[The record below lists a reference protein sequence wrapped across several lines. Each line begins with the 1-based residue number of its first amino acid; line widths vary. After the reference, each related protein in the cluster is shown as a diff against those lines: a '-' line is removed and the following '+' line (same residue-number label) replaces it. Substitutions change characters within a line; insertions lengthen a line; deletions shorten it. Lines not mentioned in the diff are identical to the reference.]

1 MPVTGKA
8 RCCAWRAMRAA
19 WSFARAGFRVQPA
32 GTQRVQSARR
42 RGAIVAIALTC
53 AGHGLVASADLGD
66 KPLTLVVGSA
76 PGGGVDRTARLLA
89 LELAAVLHQSV
100 IVDNRAGAGT
110 RLAGEYVVKSAADGR
125 TLLFTT
131 GESTIDLAFDP
142 QATPNILKDLV
153 PVSLVATC
161 QMLLV
166 VNAALPVRDVEEL
179 LARARAAPGKL
190 NYSTAGV
197 KTTMHLV
204 GALFAQRT
212 GAAVVHIPYKG
223 TVPALTA
230 LLAQDVD
237 MAYASLPSALPFVE
251 SGRLRALAVAD
262 SHRSAL
268 MPDVPTLAES
278 GVAGVEANIW
288 YGLLAPVGTPADVVD
303 ALARAV
309 NDVSRSAD
317 YRKSLAAMGAEPA
330 AGTPAAFGALLRDD
344 VSKYHAVIKSARIR
358 AE

>member
-1 MPVTGKA
+1 MGGAPSHRVGG
-8 RCCAWRAMRAA
+8 WRVSRVRAKRRFGI
-19 WSFARAGFRVQPA
+19 S
-32 GTQRVQSARR
+32 R
-42 RGAIVAIALTC
+42 RGVIVAATAFAC
-53 AGHGLVASADLGD
+53 AGQALLAHAQFGD
-66 KPLTLVVGSA
+66 RPVTLVVGSS

-89 LELAAVLHQSV
+89 PELAGQLHQNV
-100 IVDNRAGAGT
+100 IVENRAGAGT
-110 RLAGEYVVKSAADGR
+110 RLASEYVAKSAPDGR

-153 PVSLVATC
+153 PVSLVAVC

-166 VNAALPVRDVEEL
+166 INASLPVRDVTEL

-212 GAAVVHIPYKG
+212 GTDIVHIPYKG
-223 TVPALTA
+223 TMPALAA
-230 LLAQDVD
+230 LMARDVD
-237 MAYASLPSALPFVE
+237 MTYASLPSALPFVE
-251 SGRLRALAVAD
+251 SGRLRALAVAG
-262 SHRSAL
+262 SRRSSL

-278 GVAGVEANIW
+278 GVTGVQANIW
-288 YGLLAPVGTPADVVD
+288 YGLLAPAGTPADIVD

-309 NDVSRSAD
+309 NAASRSAD
-317 YRKSLAAMGAEPA
+317 YRQSLATMGEEPSP
-330 AGTPAAFGALLRDD
+330 GTPAAFGELLQDD
-344 VSKYHAVIKSARIR
+344 VSKYGAVIRAARIP